1 MKADTLLIIL
11 GVIYAIIGRHSKIE
25 ENKIALYGISIGFL
39 VSSIIALII
48 NLL

>member
-11 GVIYAIIGRHSKIE
+11 GIIYAIIGRFSKKD